1 MSDAF
6 WIILTGC
13 LVAVTS
19 GLLGCFLVLRKMAM
33 VGDAISHA
41 VLPGIAVAF
50 LISGSRSSVPML
62 LGAAAFGMLCTFM
75 IELFHKKAK
84 VQEDAAIGISFTWL
98 FAIGVILITYF
109 ADQVDLD
116 QECVLYGEIGFVSFE
131 TWKGIPIAVWTLGV
145 LFLLLLSMLYKGYK
159 GLYITTFD
167 PDYAA
172 TLGISVIGWHYALMG
187 AVSVTT
193 VFTFES
199 VGAILVVAFL
209 IVPAATAFLLTKK
222 LKTMLWLSAGIGII
236 ASFAGYYIALL
247 LNASISGSMVMVLG
261 LEFGIAFLTHQSKSR
276 FPGKRQIVN
285 PLSENV

>member
-6 WIILTGC
+6 WIILTGS

-19 GLLGCFLVLRKMAM
+19 GILGSFLVLRKMAM

-116 QECVLYGEIGFVSFE
+116 QECVLYGEIGFVGFE
-131 TWKGIPIAVWTLGV
+131 TWKGIPIAVWTLGI
-145 LFLLLLSMLYKGYK
+145 LFILILGMLYKGYK

-167 PDYAA
+167 PEYAA
-172 TLGISVIGWHYALMG
+172 TLGISVMGWHYALMG

-222 LKTMLWLSAGIGII
+222 LKTMLWLSAGIGIS
-236 ASFAGYYIALL
+236 ASIAGYYLALW
-247 LNASISGSMVMVLG
+247 LNASISGSMVLVLG
-261 LEFGIAFLTHQSKSR
+261 VEFVLALMLQQSKVT
-276 FPGKRQIVN
+276 FTKKGQYVN
-285 PLSENV
+285 

>member
-6 WIILTGC
+6 WIILTGS

-19 GLLGCFLVLRKMAM
+19 GILGSFLVLRKMAM

-116 QECVLYGEIGFVSFE
+116 QECVLYGEIGFVGFE
-131 TWKGIPIAVWTLGV
+131 TWKGIPIAVWTLGI
-145 LFLLLLSMLYKGYK
+145 LFILILGMLYKGYK

-167 PDYAA
+167 PEYAA
-172 TLGISVIGWHYALMG
+172 TLGISVMGWHYALMG

-222 LKTMLWLSAGIGII
+222 LKTMLWLSAGIGIS
-236 ASFAGYYIALL
+236 ASIAGYYLALW
-247 LNASISGSMVMVLG
+247 LNASISGSMVLVLG
-261 LEFGIAFLTHQSKSR
+261 VEFVLALMLQQKFFSFKRLKLNLDSK
-276 FPGKRQIVN
+276 
-285 PLSENV
+285 